1 MLQFIRTYAGS
12 WIVKILFVFLIL
24 SFGVWGIG
32 DVIRGRG
39 QSSTVVTVGPVEIGR
54 SELDQE
60 FRRQMERLRPL
71 FGGNL
76 TAEQARQLGLVDQ
89 AVNVLVQR
97 TLYDLAAKDAG
108 LSVGVDTVRQRIA
121 DEPAFRNDAGQF
133 DANRFRAVLRNNNLT
148 EDGYIAVLR
157 QEIGRSLVAGAVVA
171 GATAPKP
178 LVDALFRHQEEKR
191 VAEVVTLPNT
201 GDVGTPDDAVVK
213 AYYDANIDR
222 YTAPEF
228 RAVSVLPLTIEAAG
242 RDVEVTDAEIRA
254 AYDERSGEFGTP
266 ERRTIR
272 FVLVDDEAKAKQI
285 ADSAAATA
293 LDDAAKAAGEEVR
306 SLDNVTK
313 AEVLDL
319 GDAAFALDKGKASA
333 PVKTAFGWYVLQV
346 TDIVPGATKSLDE
359 VRARLIADIRREK
372 GADRLYKIETQVDDA
387 LASGASLDE
396 VAKGQGVALVTIPA
410 ITADGKTPDGAAVT
424 GVPAVAEV
432 ARTAFSLEAGKTS
445 GVIETKEGAFIVVH
459 VTSVT
464 PAAPRPLDSVRA
476 DVVAAWTAAQQ
487 AKKTAEAAQAL
498 AEKLKTGGDAGELA
512 RAAGGSIALTA
523 PFTRDTTSVEGVPAE
538 MVGKLF
544 AANPGEVVTGAT
556 ATAQVVARLKEVI
569 PADPA
574 APGADT
580 ATLAT
585 QVSRGIEND
594 LAAQFAE
601 ALRQRYPVTV
611 ERQRIAQ
618 MFAAP

>member
-54 SELDQE
+54 TELDQE

-201 GDVGTPDDAVVK
+201 GDVGTPDDAAVK

-319 GDAAFALDKGKASA
+319 GDAAFALGKGKASA

-346 TDIVPGATKSLDE
+346 ADIVPGAAKSLDE

-396 VAKGQGVALVTIPA
+396 VARGQGVALVTIPA
-410 ITADGKTPDGAAVT
+410 ITADGKTPDGAAIT

-459 VTSVT
+459 VAGVT

-487 AKKTAEAAQAL
+487 AKRTAEAAQAL

-512 RAAGGSIALTA
+512 QAAGGSIALTA
-523 PFTRDTTSVEGVPAE
+523 PFTRDTTSVEGLPAE

-544 AANPGEVVTGAT
+544 AANPGEIVTGAT
-556 ATAQVVARLKEVI
+556 ATAQVIARLKEVI

-594 LAAQFAE
+594 LATQFAE